1 MYCIASLRT
10 WMITQYQ
17 ITHHSWNSLKHTKK
31 FSETR
36 MFVLGMISKKVL
48 AALVV
53 HQNRAATVSVSQKT
67 RCEGGLRMYYIV
79 SLTTWMITLYWIMHH
94 SVRKF
99 SAKDSNSKNY
109 MFQNNSTSQEN
120 SMCQK
125 FCPEKTA
132 LKDFFWDF
140 LMQGE
145 WLEEKC
151 KYLLLYVDFL

>member
-1 MYCIASLRT
+1 
-10 WMITQYQ
+10 
-17 ITHHSWNSLKHTKK
+17 
-31 FSETR
+31 
-36 MFVLGMISKKVL
+36 
-48 AALVV
+48 
-53 HQNRAATVSVSQKT
+53 
-67 RCEGGLRMYYIV
+67 
-79 SLTTWMITLYWIMHH
+79 MHH